1 MRAGNRSALA
11 GHACAHL
18 HNGHVLLQGKALD
31 EPLRGQH
38 SKQQLNLRKHAKGR
52 GEEGGGQ
59 GASGCVCLGWRGRR
73 STRAPTHATPCA
85 PPARGS

>member
-52 GEEGGGQ
+52 GEEGGGA
-59 GASGCVCLGWRGRR
+59 GSERLCVFRLAREAQHAGPHARHALRPTG
-73 STRAPTHATPCA
+73 TR
-85 PPARGS
+85 